1 MPKSRISDPFYE
13 LLVVKASKVKF
24 MGHRT
29 PPACAEIN
37 LTLECSAYLVH
48 KNTSRKEKLQVE
60 MKILLIED
68 DPSIFEMIQTRFA
81 QWSLQVVGPK
91 DFQKVMDD
99 FIEQKPQLVLID
111 IQLPAYDGFHWCREI
126 RHISKVPI
134 LFLSSRDHPMDMVM
148 AMQMGADDFVQK
160 PFHMEVLLAKV
171 QAILRRTYDYI
182 EESMDVTRFN
192 GAVIDYARCEIMYEG
207 NLASLTKNELF
218 ILRILVEK
226 ADQIVS
232 RDDLMRKLWDD
243 ERFVNDNTLSVNVNR
258 LRTKLE
264 DIGLQEAILTKKGL
278 GYMAVTQGT

>member
-1 MPKSRISDPFYE
+1 ME
-13 LLVVKASKVKF
+13 L
-24 MGHRT
+24 
-29 PPACAEIN
+29 
-37 LTLECSAYLVH
+37 
-48 KNTSRKEKLQVE
+48 
-60 MKILLIED
+60 KILLIED
-68 DPSIFEMIQTRFA
+68 DPSIFEMIQTRFM

-91 DFQKVMDD
+91 NFQKVMDD
-99 FIEQKPQLVLID
+99 FIEEKPHLVIID

-148 AMQMGADDFVQK
+148 SMQMGADDFVQK

-182 EESMDVTRFN
+182 EESLDVTRFN
-192 GAVIDYARCEIMYEG
+192 GAVIDYARSEIMYNG

-226 ADQIVS
+226 TNQIVS

-264 DIGLQEAILTKKGL
+264 DIGLQDVILTKKGL
-278 GYMAVTQGT
+278 GYIAVTQGT

>member
-1 MPKSRISDPFYE
+1 
-13 LLVVKASKVKF
+13 
-24 MGHRT
+24 
-29 PPACAEIN
+29 
-37 LTLECSAYLVH
+37 
-48 KNTSRKEKLQVE
+48 

-81 QWSLQVVGPK
+81 QWTLQVIGPK
-91 DFQKVMDD
+91 DFRKVMDD
-99 FIEQKPQLVLID
+99 FIEEKPQLVLID

-160 PFHMEVLLAKV
+160 PFNMDVLLAKV
-171 QAILRRTYDYI
+171 QAILRRTYDYV

-192 GAVIDYARCEIMYEG
+192 GTVIDYARSEIMYEG
-207 NLASLTKNELF
+207 QLVSLTKNELF

-226 ADQIVS
+226 SDQIVS

-258 LRTKLE
+258 LRAKLE
-264 DIGLQEAILTKKGL
+264 DIGLQDVILTKKGL
-278 GYMAVTQGT
+278 GYMAVTQGRE

>member
-1 MPKSRISDPFYE
+1 ME
-13 LLVVKASKVKF
+13 LKV
-24 MGHRT
+24 
-29 PPACAEIN
+29 
-37 LTLECSAYLVH
+37 
-48 KNTSRKEKLQVE
+48 
-60 MKILLIED
+60 LLIED
-68 DPSIFEMIQTRFA
+68 DPSIFEMIQTRFT

-91 DFQKVMDD
+91 NFQKVMDD
-99 FIEQKPQLVLID
+99 FIEEKPHLVIID

-148 AMQMGADDFVQK
+148 SMQMGADDFVQK

-182 EESMDVTRFN
+182 EESLDVTRFN
-192 GAVIDYARCEIMYEG
+192 GAVIDYARSEIMYNG

-226 ADQIVS
+226 TNQIVS
-232 RDDLMRKLWDD
+232 RDNLMRKLWDD

-264 DIGLQEAILTKKGL
+264 DIGLQDVILTKKGL
-278 GYMAVTQGT
+278 GYIAVIQGT